1 MKRYKQVQKS
11 SGTLN
16 NPTAEVIS
24 LDSFLEALEYL
35 SEREQTVITEI
46 SENTEKEGFLLLSFD
61 MTARLFMQISSL
73 IPSPVLKISV
83 KSGELRILI
92 CNKEGHDVP
101 GRVSLKLSKTAFLA
115 GFNAVP
121 YESGIALTALVRVN
135 RELAVYALSSVRLV
149 ELFKKYFK
157 K

>member
-11 SGTLN
+11 SGALN
-16 NPTAEVIS
+16 NPTGEVIS

-73 IPSPVLKISV
+73 IPSPVLKISL
-83 KSGELRILI
+83 KGGELCILV
-92 CNKEGHDVP
+92 CNRDGLSIPERAV
-101 GRVSLKLSKTAFLA
+101 LKLSKAAFLA
-115 GFNAVP
+115 GFSAVP
-121 YESGIALTALVRVN
+121 SESGVSLTALVRVD
-135 RELAVYALSSVRLV
+135 RELAVYALSPARLV

-157 K
+157 E